1 MAEGRQSARR
11 LASGFALLLLLA
23 AGQPAGA
30 ETLRDPTQPWMP
42 QAEAYAAPAP
52 RYAVT
57 AIFVS
62 SARSVAILNGRRVGV
77 GDEIEGARVV
87 AIHRDEVTLEVGGE
101 ELILRPRGAAPRSG
115 N

>member
-1 MAEGRQSARR
+1 MADGRRTV
-11 LASGFALLLLLA
+11 LALAALLLAGPSA
-23 AGQPAGA
+23 AV
-30 ETLRDPTQPWMP
+30 ETLRDPTQPWVPP
-42 QAEAYAAPAP
+42 QAVEYAAPAP
-52 RYAVT
+52 RYAVS

-87 AIHRDEVTLEVGGE
+87 AIRRDAVTLEVDGE
-101 ELILRPRGAAPRSG
+101 QLSLRPTGAVPPTG

>member
-1 MAEGRQSARR
+1 MAEGRQSAPI
-11 LASGFALLLLLA
+11 LAAVLALLLLA
-23 AGQPAGA
+23 ATRVAAA
-30 ETLRDPTQPWMP
+30 ETLRDPTQPWTP

-52 RYAVT
+52 RYAVS

-77 GDEIEGARVV
+77 GDQIEGARVV
-87 AIHRDEVTLEVGGE
+87 AISRDEVTLEVGGE
-101 ELILRPRGAAPRSG
+101 ELTLRPRGADPRIG